1 MGFVAVEAV
10 KNPAIRI
17 DAMVKS
23 IGMNGFVIALTSC
36 VTTPLCI
43 GLIVL
48 CARLRQGPSVKR
60 YLGLNPM
67 TPRTML
73 TWLAIVTLFAVA
85 SDFLTRLLG
94 RQIVPEFM
102 VHVYETASVAPL
114 LWVAL
119 IAAAPL
125 FEEVFFGDFF
135 LRDFSIRNWVR

>member
-1 MGFVAVEAV
+1 MGFAAVEAV

-60 YLGLNPM
+60 YLGLNAV

-73 TWLAIVTLFAVA
+73 TWLGIVALFALA
-85 SDFLTRLLG
+85 SDFLTRL
-94 RQIVPEFM
+94 
-102 VHVYETASVAPL
+102 
-114 LWVAL
+114 
-119 IAAAPL
+119 
-125 FEEVFFGDFF
+125 
-135 LRDFSIRNWVR
+135 